1 MAASAA
7 RAYLDL
13 PADERFES
21 RIPAVLKRHAEM
33 VAKARGE
40 SLSEYVMEVLA
51 ERVANDILATQEL
64 QLTTTEQAALL
75 KMLATPAV
83 VTPQLAA
90 AARSAKKRFNSK

>member
-1 MAASAA
+1 MGAFAA

-21 RIPAVLKRHAEM
+21 RIPEVLKRHAER

-40 SLSEYVMEVLA
+40 SLSQYVMEVLA
-51 ERVANDILATQEL
+51 ERVAADMAETLEL
-64 QLTTTEQAALL
+64 HLTTTEQAALL
-75 KMLATPAV
+75 KLLTSPAA

-90 AARSAKKRFNSK
+90 ASQRAKARFNY